1 MKVPVGIGYLQKMQN
16 NYGKKGSKQGHPVSR
31 SIDSTLFLLFILL
44 SSIANLNTDF
54 TNKKLTYIL
63 SKKKKGH
70 GVGYLLKIIL
80 LPIQKVAG
88 KTHAISF
95 SSRLPKT
102 ELVSCF

>member
-1 MKVPVGIGYLQKMQN
+1 MMKVPVGIGYLQKMQN

-63 SKKKKGH
+63 SKKKKRTWCWLSTQNYSSPYPEG
-70 GVGYLLKIIL
+70 GRKNPCNKLLQS
-80 LPIQKVAG
+80 P
-88 KTHAISF
+88 S
-95 SSRLPKT
+95 
-102 ELVSCF
+102 